1 MIFGGVGFN
10 FGRKLEFGTFG
21 ETKPVQISSVRN
33 APYRLISEP
42 KIDYQFDQ
50 VINMATVYGE
60 KSDSGMSS
68 MSLREVYLEP
78 HTQIKDFQFVFF
90 EKVSITNVVMIISI
104 LQLLLIIMLNTR
116 N

>member
-1 MIFGGVGFN
+1 MIFGGELVLILA
-10 FGRKLEFGTFG
+10 KLEFGTFG

-60 KSDSGMSS
+60 N
-68 MSLREVYLEP
+68 
-78 HTQIKDFQFVFF
+78 QI
-90 EKVSITNVVMIISI
+90 VVC
-104 LQLLLIIMLNTR
+104 LV
-116 N
+116 